1 MSLNHLVEL
10 LIDESKSRYMRAI
23 RLFEFQTAVYHPKA
37 FKRLVATQ
45 GDVRAPT
52 RILRTAR
59 IFAAIKILEKIEAD
73 LKQKKDDRV
82 ISIKDLAADED
93 YRSIFDDVIATN
105 GGWIRIRHSQSVR
118 TFDKSMKRR
127 KKKFKPQQG

>member
-23 RLFEFQTAVYHPKA
+23 RLFEFQTAVSHPKA
-37 FKRLVATQ
+37 FKLLVATQ

-73 LKQKKDDRV
+73 LKQGKDDRF
-82 ISIKDLAADED
+82 ISIQDLAADED

-105 GGWIRIRHSQSVR
+105 GGWMHTTFEVRAQFRQRQSR
-118 TFDKSMKRR
+118 
-127 KKKFKPQQG
+127 